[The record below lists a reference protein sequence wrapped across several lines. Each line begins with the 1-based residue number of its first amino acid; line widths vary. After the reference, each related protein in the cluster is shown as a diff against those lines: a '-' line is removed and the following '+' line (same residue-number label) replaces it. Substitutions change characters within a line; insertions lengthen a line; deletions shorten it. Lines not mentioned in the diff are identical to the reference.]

1 MSTGQQ
7 QPASNNLIKRR
18 SCDEVWTICETQKKI
33 FVGFFAICS
42 NICVLQALL
51 SAQQPPLPTSPR
63 KKSAR
68 TEVVLISDESFAI
81 KKAFNEIAF
90 DICRF
95 SSNYSLLNI
104 YAYILRIRH
113 QPQLMTWHQTPVP
126 KVLQRWMKLCVLTKV
141 SLSNKSKKFR
151 ICFHTFFF

>member
-1 MSTGQQ
+1 MLSSQQ
-7 QPASNNLIKRR
+7 QS
-18 SCDEVWTICETQKKI
+18 
-33 FVGFFAICS
+33 
-42 NICVLQALL
+42 
-51 SAQQPPLPTSPR
+51 LPTSPR

-104 YAYILRIRH
+104 YACILRIRQ
-113 QPQLMTWHQTPVP
+113 QPQVITWHQTPVP
-126 KVLQRWMKLCVLTKV
+126 KVLQR
-141 SLSNKSKKFR
+141 
-151 ICFHTFFF
+151 